1 MKHHKKP
8 LLAGYGRY
16 SGLAFQMGILI
27 FLGTYGGIR
36 LDEKL
41 QISPLFT
48 IIGSLSGIAIAIYVV
63 IKDFIIKKK

>member
-1 MKHHKKP
+1 MKHDKKP

-27 FLGTYGGIR
+27 FLGTYGGIK

-48 IIGSLSGIAIAIYVV
+48 IIGSLAGIAIAIYVV
-63 IKDFIIKKK
+63 VKDFIIKKK